1 LLKQKDNENKLKRIW
16 QIVAFENN
24 YDSYSSYVRDMKRY
38 VIYTVIMLVL
48 FILGVYFTVER
59 LSAFCYFGGILLL
72 HTNFS
77 SRNCYREFAPRVW
90 KVRRTIKLQEECPV
104 ILDKKLNNI
113 IFYEEKYYDLG
124 DSLTQAE
131 SVKEGFVVSKLSLE
145 NEVFFDKSG
154 EKENCIAVEK
164 LEYEDERFEKSFSK
178 GVAARKSKLVDS
190 LVHYRYIVYTDNL
203 KEALGRV

>member
-1 LLKQKDNENKLKRIW
+1 MLKQKDNENKLKRIW

-145 NEVFFDKSG
+145 NEVFFDKSE
-154 EKENCIAVEK
+154 EKNNCIV
-164 LEYEDERFEKSFSK
+164 LETVKYEDERFETKFSK
-178 GVAARKSKLVDS
+178 RTVTREAKLGESVS
-190 LVHYRYIVYTDNL
+190 RCRYIVYTDNL
-203 KEALGRV
+203 KEALG